1 MAGIE
6 GMTLPKGTKLM
17 RIHNDVR
24 ISDKAVVYIGD
35 IVELIEDYKD
45 TDGSIY
51 VKVDNVNNRQC
62 LNADK
67 FELIKE
73 FNALVVEHNLKTSTL
88 SKDQEKARNLGIN
101 SVPFFIFNDKYSV
114 SGAQSIEN
122 FTGVLNKA
130 YNE

>member
-73 FNALVVEHNLKTSTL
+73 PLE
-88 SKDQEKARNLGIN
+88 Q
-101 SVPFFIFNDKYSV
+101 PFYV
-114 SGAQSIEN
+114 
-122 FTGVLNKA
+122 
-130 YNE
+130 